1 MRLYIAGGCGEHGR
15 NCFLVEGKCVNFLV
29 DCGVMAGEEGGGYP
43 RLSAEQ
49 AQRLRCVFLTHS
61 HADHTGALP
70 WLRSMGYTGPVIA
83 SRHTLEQLPFHLEAE
98 LPLEELCPGGEG
110 SYDGVHIQWGRSG
123 HCVGSVW
130 YRFSMERKSILFSGD
145 YTENTQVYVTEPI
158 RGQTADV
165 AVLDCAYGSD
175 RVSYADACG
184 YLTEKVRRLL
194 AQYGLLVFPVP
205 KYGRGLE
212 LLQLFRQS
220 GLEGPI
226 FGDSHFLREIEKTE
240 EYHGWMK
247 PAAGTLQN
255 AAAPYSETEKQGILF
270 ISDPQ
275 LRSPAARDAVRT
287 VLALGGHAV
296 MTGTVE
302 HGSFS
307 AQLVKD
313 GQMELLRY
321 PVHLNLRQMEALAG
335 KNPFARVI
343 PYHSAEIT
351 AEPICSF

>member
-1 MRLYIAGGCGEHGR
+1 MRLLIAGGCGEHGR
-15 NCFLVEGKCVNFLV
+15 NCFLAEGKYANFLV
-29 DCGVMAGEEGGGYP
+29 DCGIMAGEAGGYP

-49 AQRLRCVFLTHS
+49 AKRLRCVFLTHS
-61 HADHTGALP
+61 HVDHTGALP

-83 SRHTLEQLPFHLEAE
+83 SRHTLEQLPFHLEAG
-98 LPLEELCPGGEG
+98 LSLEELCPGGDG
-110 SYDGVHIQWGRSG
+110 SYNGIGIQWGRSG

-130 YRFSMERKSILFSGD
+130 YRFSMEQKSILFSGD
-145 YTENTQVYVTEPI
+145 YTEDTHVYITEPI
-158 RGQTADV
+158 RGQAADV

-175 RVSYADACG
+175 QTSYDDACAH
-184 YLTEKVRRLL
+184 LTTQVKKLM
-194 AQYGLLVFPVP
+194 AQYGLLAFPVP

-220 GLEGPI
+220 GLEGPL

-247 PAAGTLQN
+247 PAAGNLQDI
-255 AAAPYSETEKQGILF
+255 AAPYSGTEKQGILL

-287 VLALGGHAV
+287 VLTLGGHAV

-313 GQMELLRY
+313 GHMELLRY
-321 PVHLNLRQMEALAG
+321 PVHLNLEQMEALAG
-335 KNPFARVI
+335 KNSFSKVI
-343 PYHSAEIT
+343 PYHSAEIS
-351 AEPICSF
+351 AEPIYSF